1 MDFTSPN
8 KNPDYQEIRSRVE
21 RAGSVDVN
29 STGESVNVVAI
40 TIAEDQSDSSVSV
53 ETLSKTEVKCVGN
66 TPVVKNDSQEVD
78 YIE

>member
-21 RAGSVDVN
+21 RVGSVEVN

-40 TIAEDQSDSSVSV
+40 TIAEDQSDNSVSV
-53 ETLSKTEVKCVGN
+53 ETLSKTDVKCVGN
-66 TPVVKNDSQEVD
+66 TPVVNNDSQEVD